1 MWWYSHEQV
10 CLNCRDCWR
19 YINHCVRGSNIASA
33 CGCGCLVKVHGL
45 MWTQH
50 LSIPHL
56 SDVQLRCDAL
66 HYCPTMVGN
75 RDVPIRRF
83 HNFPPHRIQRLASA
97 IMSLSPIILHSHLP
111 KKTFRCAFH
120 PHTSPCQRFS
130 VMVTSQSSD
139 RASLK
144 WLRQRYTTRTV
155 SDYGSLP
162 GREIADMRQ
171 DTI

>member
-1 MWWYSHEQV
+1 MWWCR
-10 CLNCRDCWR
+10 CLSCRDCLR
-19 YINHCVRGSNIASA
+19 YINHCVCGSNIATAFS
-33 CGCGCLVKVHGL
+33 
-45 MWTQH
+45 QN
-50 LSIPHL
+50 
-56 SDVQLRCDAL
+56 LRTDAEAIFEHPASLWCPAPLRWVL